1 MGWYEA
7 IKDGINAAQ
16 KADNIPL
23 VNNLIEAQKQI
34 LDLINENNKLKIENS
49 ELKAKKNLTDKIER
63 HKDAYITLK
72 GDSQKLIYCS
82 NCFDTNQKLIQAQT
96 NEDGTYW
103 CPSCKQMGYYDME
116 IYNRKYNEDI
126 EPKDII

>member
-16 KADNIPL
+16 KADNTPL

-34 LDLINENNKLKIENS
+34 FDLINENNKIKNENA
-49 ELKAKKNLTDKIER
+49 ELKNKKDLIDKIGR

-72 GDSQKLIYCS
+72 GDSQKLL
-82 NCFDTNQKLIQAQT
+82 F
-96 NEDGTYW
+96 
-103 CPSCKQMGYYDME
+103 
-116 IYNRKYNEDI
+116 
-126 EPKDII
+126 

>member
-7 IKDGINAAQ
+7 INDGINAAQ

-82 NCFDTNQKLIQAQT
+82 NCFDTNQNLIQAQT

-116 IYNRKYNEDI
+116 IHNRKYNEDI